1 MHVGCSACQVVPAQQ
16 RADCVHVCHLPVLHA
31 CRYVELGHVVVP
43 AIEEPPL
50 NIVRVMRADLVE
62 SSRPYHAPVWSGS
75 SSDNMYWQCDV
86 WQVDNTCST
95 FVAVRHD
102 GSSGGGSPM
111 APDPSQA
118 RAPRY

>member
-1 MHVGCSACQVVPAQQ
+1 M
-16 RADCVHVCHLPVLHA
+16 
-31 CRYVELGHVVVP
+31 VVP

-50 NIVRVMRADLVE
+50 NIVRVMRTDLVAP
-62 SSRPYHAPVWSGS
+62 SRPYHAPVWSGT

-102 GSSGGGSPM
+102 GSGGGST